1 MSNEN
6 SSERNKSPKRGP
18 GRAPAIDKAKDTR
31 KTLARLWQYVKIYR
45 KRFIIIF
52 TFIAISSLTS
62 VLVTYSLKTA
72 VDKYIMPK
80 DFTGLLWLVLTLA
93 IITLLGAVGNVIGT
107 RMMTRISQETMK
119 NIREEVFGKI
129 LKLPIKFYDT
139 HSHGE
144 LMSRITNDLD
154 NLGTALTESIIQ
166 AFSSLISF
174 AGILIS
180 MIIISPTLSLINI
193 VSLPIIITVA
203 FRIAN
208 LNKKQFIEQ
217 QEKLGE
223 LNGFIEEHISGQ
235 YVVKA
240 FGREEKL
247 EEEFL
252 LYNKN
257 YQRAGIKAQIFSG
270 VIMPLIRN
278 LNGIVYAIVIVA
290 AGVLSIVG
298 RLSIGAFTSFAS
310 FSRHFSRPINEFS
323 EQLGTIQLGIAG
335 AERCFEILDENE
347 ETLNDNNKVELKN
360 VKGEVK
366 IENIYFSYEEDKPV
380 LKNVSIDVKPG
391 ELVALVGATGAGKT
405 TIINL
410 ITRFYDVNK
419 GRILIDGID
428 IKDMTR
434 KSLREALGIVLQDA
448 VLFSETVKKNIA
460 YGKLNATDEEIAE
473 AAELANAK
481 DFIERLPEDYNTEL
495 TEDGNNLSVGQKQLL
510 NIARVFLNQPSILIL
525 DEATSNVDTRTEIH
539 IQDAMR
545 QLMKGRTSFVIAHR
559 LSTIRRADKILVIE
573 NGEIVEEGTHKA
585 LIEKEGRYYT
595 LYKGLQGD

>member
-1 MSNEN
+1 
-6 SSERNKSPKRGP
+6 
-18 GRAPAIDKAKDTR
+18 
-31 KTLARLWQYVKIYR
+31 
-45 KRFIIIF
+45 
-52 TFIAISSLTS
+52 
-62 VLVTYSLKTA
+62 
-72 VDKYIMPK
+72 
-80 DFTGLLWLVLTLA
+80 
-93 IITLLGAVGNVIGT
+93 
-107 RMMTRISQETMK
+107 
-119 NIREEVFGKI
+119 
-129 LKLPIKFYDT
+129 
-139 HSHGE
+139 
-144 LMSRITNDLD
+144 
-154 NLGTALTESIIQ
+154 
-166 AFSSLISF
+166 
-174 AGILIS
+174 
-180 MIIISPTLSLINI
+180 
-193 VSLPIIITVA
+193 
-203 FRIAN
+203 
-208 LNKKQFIEQ
+208 
-217 QEKLGE
+217 
-223 LNGFIEEHISGQ
+223 
-235 YVVKA
+235 
-240 FGREEKL
+240 
-247 EEEFL
+247 
-252 LYNKN
+252 
-257 YQRAGIKAQIFSG
+257 
-270 VIMPLIRN
+270 MPLIRN